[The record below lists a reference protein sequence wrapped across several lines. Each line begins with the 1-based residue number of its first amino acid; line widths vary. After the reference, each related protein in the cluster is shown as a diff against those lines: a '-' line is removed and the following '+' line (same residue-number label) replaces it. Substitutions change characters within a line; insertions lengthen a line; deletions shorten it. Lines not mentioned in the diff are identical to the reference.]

1 MQEAELIS
9 QLERKLEDVVGRGS
23 SVGPPNSPAAS
34 SSDILSLSQGGVGV
48 GGGEEGEVDVE
59 QWDEGDSR
67 GVELEP
73 WVEGERGGGV
83 EGVDLLL
90 EDLQASSNSED
101 DSSDDGD

>member
-1 MQEAELIS
+1 M
-9 QLERKLEDVVGRGS
+9 EDIVG
-23 SVGPPNSPAAS
+23 PNSPAAS
-34 SSDILSLSQGGVGV
+34 SSARADILSLCQGGSEGVGV

-59 QWDEGDSR
+59 QWEEGDSR

-73 WVEGERGGGV
+73 WVEGESGGGV

-101 DSSDDGD
+101 DSSDDED

>member
-1 MQEAELIS
+1 M
-9 QLERKLEDVVGRGS
+9 EDIVG
-23 SVGPPNSPAAS
+23 PNSPAAS
-34 SSDILSLSQGGVGV
+34 SSARADILSLCQGGSEGVGV

-67 GVELEP
+67 GAELEP
-73 WVEGERGGGV
+73 WVEGESGGGV

-101 DSSDDGD
+101 DSSDDED

>member
-1 MQEAELIS
+1 M
-9 QLERKLEDVVGRGS
+9 EDIVG
-23 SVGPPNSPAAS
+23 PNSPAAS
-34 SSDILSLSQGGVGV
+34 SSARADILSLCQGGSEGVGV

-73 WVEGERGGGV
+73 WVEG
-83 EGVDLLL
+83 VDLLL

-101 DSSDDGD
+101 DSSDDED